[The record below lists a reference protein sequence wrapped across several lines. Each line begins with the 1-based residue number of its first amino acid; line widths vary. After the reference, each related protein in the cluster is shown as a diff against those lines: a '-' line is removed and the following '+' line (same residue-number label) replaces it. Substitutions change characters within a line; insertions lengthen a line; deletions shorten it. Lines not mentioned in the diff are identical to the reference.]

1 MREYIIQT
9 LMGAL
14 GSVGFAVLFNVRKR
28 QLLLFFLGGALDWAV
43 YLLCVHNGYS
53 SFLGLLFATMTAAF
67 ISEVLARILH
77 TPVLILLVPM
87 LIPLIPG
94 GDLYRCMDALVR
106 TNKEQ
111 FLAYGTSAVTSA
123 GAIALGIIA
132 MTAVSHI
139 IFSIHEHLSRRNRQT
154 DCLTGQK

>member
-14 GSVGFAVLFNVRKR
+14 GSVGFAILFNVRKR
-28 QLLLFFLGGALDWAV
+28 QLLLLFLGGALDWAI

-53 SFLGLLFATMTAAF
+53 DFLGLLFATMSAAF
-67 ISEVLARILH
+67 ISEVLARVLH
-77 TPVLILLVPM
+77 TPVLILLVPT
-87 LIPLIPG
+87 LVPLIPG
-94 GDLYRCMDALVR
+94 GALYRCMYALVQ

-111 FLAYGTSAVTSA
+111 FIAYGTSAVTSA

-139 IFSIHEHLSRRNRQT
+139 IFSIHDHLRTRSR
-154 DCLTGQK
+154 KAS

>member
-14 GSVGFAVLFNVRKR
+14 GSVGFAILFNVRKR
-28 QLLLFFLGGALDWAV
+28 QLILFFLGGALDWAV
-43 YLLCVHNGYS
+43 YLLCIHHGYS
-53 SFLGLLFATMTAAF
+53 VFLGTLFATMTAAF
-67 ISEVLARILH
+67 TSEVLARILR

-87 LIPLIPG
+87 LVPLIPG
-94 GDLYRCMDALVR
+94 GALYRCMDALVR

-111 FLAYGTSAVTSA
+111 FFAYGTTAITSA

-139 IFSIHEHLSRRNRQT
+139 VFSIYEHLHRRSKKT
-154 DCLTGQK
+154 

>member
-14 GSVGFAVLFNVRKR
+14 GSVGFAILFNVRKR
-28 QLLLFFLGGALDWAV
+28 QLILFFLGGALDWAV
-43 YLLCVHNGYS
+43 YLLCIHHGYS
-53 SFLGLLFATMTAAF
+53 VFLGTLFATMTAAF
-67 ISEVLARILH
+67 TSEVLARILR

-87 LIPLIPG
+87 LVPLIPG
-94 GDLYRCMDALVR
+94 GALYRCMDALVR

-111 FLAYGTSAVTSA
+111 FFTYGTTAITSA

-139 IFSIHEHLSRRNRQT
+139 VFSIYEHLHRRSKKT
-154 DCLTGQK
+154 

>member
-14 GSVGFAVLFNVRKR
+14 GSLGFAILFNVRKR
-28 QLLLFFLGGALDWAV
+28 QLLLLFLGSALDWAV
-43 YLLCVHNGYS
+43 YLLCVHNVYS
-53 SFLGLLFATMTAAF
+53 DFLGLLFATMTAAF
-67 ISEVLARILH
+67 CSEVLARILH

-87 LIPLIPG
+87 LVPLIPG
-94 GDLYRCMDALVR
+94 GALYRCMYALVQ

-111 FLAYGTSAVTSA
+111 FLAYGTSTITSA

-132 MTAVSHI
+132 MTAASHI
-139 IFSIHEHLSRRNRQT
+139 IFSIHDQLLRRRQ
-154 DCLTGQK
+154 QIKKI

>member
-1 MREYIIQT
+1 MRDYIIQT

-14 GSVGFAVLFNVRKR
+14 GSVGFAILFNVRKR
-28 QLLLFFLGGALDWAV
+28 QLILLFLGGALDWAV

-53 SFLGLLFATMTAAF
+53 PFLGLLFATMTAAF
-67 ISEVLARILH
+67 LSDVLARILH

-106 TNKEQ
+106 TNKEE
-111 FLAYGTSAVTSA
+111 FLTFGTSAVSSA

-139 IFSIHEHLSRRNRQT
+139 FFSIHDHLRKQ
-154 DCLTGQK
+154 GQ